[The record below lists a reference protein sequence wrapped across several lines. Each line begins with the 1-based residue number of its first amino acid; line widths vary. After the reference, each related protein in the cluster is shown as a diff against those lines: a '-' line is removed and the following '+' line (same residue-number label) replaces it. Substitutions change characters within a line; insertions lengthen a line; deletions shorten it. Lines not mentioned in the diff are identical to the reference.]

1 MIHNKIYLLL
11 SFCLF
16 YGNSALSEYDQ
27 LLEISAKHAASLG
40 LFKQILVQNKAT
52 QVFMTPQF
60 FLQMDMPFYPKI
72 KELQKD
78 LKKTDKE
85 IKILKKDKKYFKEL
99 QDAKRFK
106 KEMADLLKYIKK
118 HKLQYDIAYM
128 HQALYKRWA
137 ILFKAVA
144 QEAEIKDLL
153 LEAQITDSGFEGLR
167 VLARL
172 AEKDL
177 KKIENYEYRL
187 HSDWIDL
194 KLANYVLK
202 IELIRLRNAALF
214 HPLYKHTS
222 LKLSSSYP
230 R

>member
-1 MIHNKIYLLL
+1 MIHKKFYLLIL
-11 SFCLF
+11 VGVFFSS
-16 YGNSALSEYDQ
+16 GIKSEQEQ
-27 LLEISAKHAASLG
+27 LLEIAAKYASCLG
-40 LFKQILVQNKAT
+40 TFKQMLMQNKAT

-60 FLQMDMPFYPKI
+60 FLQMDMPYYEVIKQLRKDVKKI
-72 KELQKD
+72 DRDIKSLKKNQKLKEFQAAKVLKKELS
-78 LKKTDKE
+78 E
-85 IKILKKDKKYFKEL
+85 V
-99 QDAKRFK
+99 
-106 KEMADLLKYIKK
+106 LKYIKR

-128 HQALYKRWA
+128 HQALYKRWQA
-137 ILFKAVA
+137 LFNAVA
-144 QEAEIKDLL
+144 KEEEIKDLL
-153 LEAQITDSGFEGLR
+153 CEAQITESGFDGLKT
-167 VLARL
+167 LARL

-177 KKIENYEYRL
+177 KKVENYEYRL

-214 HPLYKHTS
+214 HPLYKHTN